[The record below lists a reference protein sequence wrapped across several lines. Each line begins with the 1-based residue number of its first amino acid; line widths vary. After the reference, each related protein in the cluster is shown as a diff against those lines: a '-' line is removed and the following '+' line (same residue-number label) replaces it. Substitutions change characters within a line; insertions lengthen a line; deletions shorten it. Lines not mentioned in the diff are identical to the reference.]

1 MSQTE
6 VQLIKDAV
14 IVNADVSNS
23 AAIDVSKLSGV
34 LPLAGGTLTGDITIP
49 DKIIHSG
56 DTNTAIRFPQN
67 DTVTIE
73 TGGTERLRVDSTGKV
88 AIGSEGS
95 PSQLLQ
101 ISGDSGDATLSL
113 LRTNAASNDNAY
125 GHLFFENSSDV
136 TLASISGR
144 RESQSDDAYL
154 AFSTQATGGSNTEKM
169 RIKSAGMVC
178 IGSTGY
184 GGGGNDPILYL
195 RSTSGRQVKIHST
208 ASGTC
213 GIQLSNNTTGEGEDA
228 GLHLAVLGSGDGFFS
243 TPHNKALRFST
254 QNTERLRISGSGKI
268 AIAGDTT
275 IADYTAAVTDV
286 PIYMQISSNITAVDT
301 AEGAANT
308 GLVRLHENSS
318 NTDRFHGIE
327 LRNRQGGDIRI
338 LNQDRNTSDK
348 ADLVIAMPT
357 TDTSAGL
364 AEKLRFSS
372 IYDSIQIAGGNG
384 AVLHSGGSLG
394 DNVQQTEIYIA
405 TKTALTNATTN
416 AGSAIAGGI
425 IRYHDLGSNDNRFH
439 GIELRNRNSGD
450 VRILNAGLGQ
460 DNKADLAIV
469 CDNGSNTFENARFL
483 NTGGISF
490 NGDTAEANGLEDYEE
505 GTWTPQFMIA
515 NSESGVSYSNRA
527 GTYTKIGREVTVNL
541 MVELSNNGS
550 NNGQVEFGGLP
561 YTIAASLSFTSHEA
575 SGSVGYMVNMNDS
588 VYFLSVSAL
597 ENSTRLMLMGQIS
610 HDTAFDHIQRS
621 STANNFSVRASLTYF
636 TA

>member
-14 IVNADVSNS
+14 IVNADISNS

-88 AIGSEGS
+88 SIGSDSS

-113 LRTNAASNDNAY
+113 LRTNAAANDNAY
-125 GHLFFENSSDV
+125 GHVFFENSSDV

-178 IGSTGY
+178 IGTTGY

-228 GLHLAVLGSGDGFFS
+228 GFQLAVLGTGDGFVN
-243 TPHNKALRFST
+243 TPHNKALRFGT
-254 QNTERLRISGSGKI
+254 QNSERLRISGSGKI

-286 PIYMQISSNITAVDT
+286 PIYMQMSSDITAVNT
-301 AEGAANT
+301 AEGQANT

-338 LNQDRNTSDK
+338 LNQDRNVSDRG
-348 ADLVIAMPT
+348 DLVIALPSA
-357 TDTSAGL
+357 DTGVGIQ
-364 AEKLRFSS
+364 EKLRLSS
-372 IYDSIQIAGGNG
+372 IYDSVQLAGGNG

-394 DNVQQTEIYIA
+394 DNVQKTEIYIV
-405 TKTALTNATTN
+405 TKSSLTNATSG
-416 AGSAIAGGI
+416 AGSQIDGGI
-425 IRYHDLGSNDNRFH
+425 IRYHDLGSNNNRFH
-439 GIELRNRNSGD
+439 GIEFRNRNSGD
-450 VRILNAGLGQ
+450 VRLLNADIAQ

-469 CDNGSNTFENARFL
+469 CDNGSTTFENARFL

-490 NGDTAEANGLEDYEE
+490 NGDTAAANALDDYEE
-505 GTWTPQFMIA
+505 GTFTPQFLLSG
-515 NSESGVSYSNRA
+515 SETGATYSSRG
-527 GTYTKIGREVTVNL
+527 GTYTKIGRVVTVNI
-541 MVELSNNGS
+541 MFEMTNKGS
-550 NNGQVEFGGLP
+550 SAGQVEFGGLP
-561 YTIAASLSFTSHEA
+561 FTIGDTLSATSHEA
-575 SGSVGYMVNMNDS
+575 TGAVGYMVNMADS
-588 VYFLSVSAL
+588 VYSLTVSAG
-597 ENSTRLMLMGQIS
+597 NSTTKLFLMGQIS
-610 HDTAFDHIQRS
+610 HDTGFDHIQHTS
-621 STANNFSVRASLTYF
+621 VANNFSVRASCTYF
-636 TA
+636 IG